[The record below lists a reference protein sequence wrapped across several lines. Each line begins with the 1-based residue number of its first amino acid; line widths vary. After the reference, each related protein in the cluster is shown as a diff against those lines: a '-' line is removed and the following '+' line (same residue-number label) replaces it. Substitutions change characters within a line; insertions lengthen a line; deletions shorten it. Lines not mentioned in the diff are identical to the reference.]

1 MAIIQPKLIK
11 EVEDR
16 MMQFGKTKQIDPF
29 VGADISRLAHQV
41 QQIALEL
48 IELEDKLRKKGVL

>member
-1 MAIIQPKLIK
+1 MAIVQPKLAE
-11 EVEDR
+11 EVADR
-16 MMQFGKTKQIDPF
+16 MMKFSKNKQIDPF

-48 IELEDKLRKKGVL
+48 MELEDKLIKKGVL